1 MKSSNNANNATWNV
15 FILLPSKKFKAT
27 NICEQTV
34 LNIKMK
40 TQLKWTFINKIKDV
54 NKEAKLSKVQ
64 AQTKSGISL

>member
-1 MKSSNNANNATWNV
+1 MKSSNNATWNV
-15 FILLPSKKFKAT
+15 FIPLPSKKFKAT

-54 NKEAKLSKVQ
+54 NKEAKLPKVQ
-64 AQTKSGISL
+64 AQDKSGIIL